1 MSEITQTEAIEKAL
15 MEVIGAEAAE
25 KVANLK
31 GKELE
36 EVYSLVFEQASY
48 YDVLPKEITVKG
60 LVQELYE
67 FTESDCLERWSVP
80 SCDSG
85 TLHLSKQSD
94 SVNSYN
100 SCTSPFTVISFGN
113 TS

>member
-31 GKELE
+31 GKKLE

-48 YDVLPKEITVKG
+48 NDVLPEELTVKG
-60 LVQELYE
+60 IVQELYE

-80 SCDSG
+80 ESQDYLYRLLD
-85 TLHLSKQSD
+85 TLSSLLGIELED
-94 SVNSYN
+94 
-100 SCTSPFTVISFGN
+100 
-113 TS
+113 